1 MCKQS
6 NDPEALKLELER
18 AAAKQTPEEKQKA
31 QEVYDALVSNQQTR

>member
-6 NDPEALKLELER
+6 NDPEALKVELER

-31 QEVYDALVSNQQTR
+31 QEVYNTLVSNQRAR